1 MHETTGQLVEVHPD
15 RIRLLKSNG
24 RYSTVRLDRLSR
36 DDQAYVAAIGARLAA
51 ERSTVQAPA
60 DDTAGL

>member
-1 MHETTGQLVEVHPD
+1 VEVHPD